1 MSNPLRNAVQQS
13 PLISTQPISTK
24 PLPDFELIE
33 TFRYEPC
40 CGFLRVDQ
48 HLQRLANSSA
58 ELGFAFNEAQ
68 IRATLHSYET
78 GDQALR
84 LRLNLAPDGVTTI
97 TCTPFQP
104 LPPAYVWK
112 LAIAKTRLSSSD
124 PLLRH
129 KTSRRQ
135 LYEAARAEFSPEQA
149 DEVLLLN
156 ENDELCEGTI
166 TSLFVDMGDGTCL
179 TPPLECGL
187 LNGIM
192 REHLLEQGVV
202 KTARITVDDLKKA
215 RKIFVGNSLRGMI
228 AAELI
233 NQS

>member
-1 MSNPLRNAVQQS
+1 MQQFQPLLT
-13 PLISTQPISTK
+13 PDLK
-24 PLPDFELIE
+24 PDFELIE

-40 CGFLRVDQ
+40 CGFLRIDQ
-48 HLQRLANSSA
+48 HLRRLAHSAA

-68 IRATLHSYET
+68 IRATLAAYET
-78 GDQALR
+78 GDEPLR
-84 LRLNLAPDGVTTI
+84 LRLNLAPDGITTI
-97 TCTPFQP
+97 ACTPFTP
-104 LPPAYVWK
+104 LSPASVWK
-112 LAIAKTRLSSSD
+112 LAIAKTRINSAD

-135 LYEAARAEFSPEQA
+135 LYEAARAEFSLEEA

-156 ENDELCEGTI
+156 EQDELCEGTI
-166 TSLFVDMGDGTCL
+166 TSVFVDMGEDQCL

-202 KTARITVDDLKKA
+202 KLARITIDDLKNA

>member
-1 MSNPLRNAVQQS
+1 MQQS
-13 PLISTQPISTK
+13 QALLTPELT
-24 PLPDFELIE
+24 PDFELIE

-40 CGFLRVDQ
+40 CGFLRLDQ
-48 HLQRLANSSA
+48 HLRRLANSAA
-58 ELGFAFNEAQ
+58 ELGFAFNETQ
-68 IRATLHSYET
+68 IRATLHAYET

-104 LPPAYVWK
+104 LTPATVWK
-112 LAIAKTRLSSSD
+112 LAIAKTRLNSSD

-135 LYEAARAEFSPEQA
+135 LYETARAEFSIEEV

-156 ENDELCEGTI
+156 EKDELCEGTI
-166 TSLFVDMGDGTCL
+166 TSVFVDLGEDQCL

-192 REHLLEQGVV
+192 REHLLEQGVI
-202 KTARITVDDLKKA
+202 KIARITVDDLKNA
-215 RKIFVGNSLRGMI
+215 HKIFVGNSLRGMI